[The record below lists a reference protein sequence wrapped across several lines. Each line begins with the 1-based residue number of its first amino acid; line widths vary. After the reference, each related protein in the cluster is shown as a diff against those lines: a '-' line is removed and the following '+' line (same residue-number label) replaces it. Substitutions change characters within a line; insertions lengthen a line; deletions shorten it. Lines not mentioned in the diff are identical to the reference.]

1 MQAVIVNGFFII
13 PLKQQD
19 VFSQVVNGFFIQL
32 IMEKQH
38 SDRKTLHLLLQIQ
51 PNIIQKQ
58 QTIKQINNH
67 LDNLKIVEVTNFET
81 YV

>member
-1 MQAVIVNGFFII
+1 
-13 PLKQQD
+13 
-19 VFSQVVNGFFIQL
+19 
-32 IMEKQH
+32 MEKQH

-51 PNIIQKQ
+51 PKITEKQ

>member
-1 MQAVIVNGFFII
+1 
-13 PLKQQD
+13 
-19 VFSQVVNGFFIQL
+19 
-32 IMEKQH
+32 MEKQY

>member
-1 MQAVIVNGFFII
+1 MSFYKLSMA
-13 PLKQQD
+13 
-19 VFSQVVNGFFIQL
+19 FSFNL
-32 IMEKQH
+32 SWKKQH
-38 SDRKTLHLLLQIQ
+38 SDKKTLHLLLQIQ
-51 PNIIQKQ
+51 PKITQKQ